1 MAKKSY
7 LEEEDI
13 HSEDLQEIIAK
24 PPSWLLQRGISFV
37 LLTILLILGLSVFIR
52 YPEIVQANMKLTTL
66 DAPKIVVS
74 RTAGHLIKLLI
85 KEGAW
90 VTPNMDI
97 AYMESTADHA
107 QVLHLLEQ
115 LKSIRAKADILL
127 NLEHIAP
134 PQSMDLGE
142 LQNDYQNF
150 YLSYLN
156 YKAIDK
162 EGIFHKRKAI
172 LLREMANTDAQNRH
186 IQESYELQKKEL
198 ALAEEE
204 YNKYKILAE
213 KKIVSQMELQQK
225 EALLLSKRQAI
236 PQMENNLIN
245 NNSNTLSKSKELSE
259 IDNQILEES
268 KKFLQALNSFI
279 SSAENWKK
287 QYVLY
292 SPSAGKLIY
301 GSFLQEGQLV
311 QNGQAMFYIYSQN
324 ENFYGEMYIPP
335 QASSKVRVGQEVL
348 IKVQS
353 YPYQEYGYLH
363 GKINYISDIPLQDS
377 VFFSKVDLMRMEQDS
392 LIKLKPGMRADAEI
406 ITEDQSIFKRIW
418 MNLTKSLKL

>member
-1 MAKKSY
+1 M
-7 LEEEDI
+7 

-52 YPEIVQANMKLTTL
+52 YPEIVPANMKLTTV

-74 RTAGHLIKLLI
+74 RTAGHLVKLLVE
-85 KEGAW
+85 EGTP
-90 VTPNMDI
+90 VTPDMDL
-97 AYMESTADHA
+97 AYMESTADHT
-107 QVLHLLEQ
+107 QVLALLER
-115 LKSIRAKADILL
+115 LKSIRAKDNILL

-142 LQNDYQNF
+142 LQNDYHNF
-150 YLSYLN
+150 YLAYLN
-156 YKAIDK
+156 YRAIDK
-162 EGIFHKRKAI
+162 EGIFNKRKAI
-172 LLREMANTDAQNRH
+172 LLRELANTDDQNRH
-186 IQESYELQKKEL
+186 IQESYELQKREL

-204 YNKYKILAE
+204 YNKYRILAE

-225 EALLLSKRQAI
+225 EALLLSKRQSI
-236 PQMENNLIN
+236 PQMENNLIT
-245 NNSNTLSKSKELSE
+245 NNSSLLAKSKELSE

-287 QYVLY
+287 QYVL
-292 SPSAGKLIY
+292 SSSSTGKLIY

-311 QNGQAMFYIYSQN
+311 QNGQEMFYVYTKN
-324 ENFYGEMYIPP
+324 EDFYGEMYIPQ
-335 QASSKVRVGQEVL
+335 QASSKVGVGQEVL
-348 IKVQS
+348 IKVRS

-363 GKINYISDIPLQDS
+363 GKISYLSDIPLQDS
-377 VFFSKVDLMRMEQDS
+377 VFFSKVDLIRTAQDS
-392 LIKLKPGMRADAEI
+392 LIKLKPGIRADAEI

>member
-1 MAKKSY
+1 MAKKNY
-7 LEEEDI
+7 QEEEV

-52 YPEIVQANMKLTTL
+52 YPEIVPANMKLTTV

-74 RTAGHLIKLLI
+74 RTAGHLVKLLVE
-85 KEGAW
+85 EGTP
-90 VTPNMDI
+90 VTPDMDL
-97 AYMESTADHA
+97 AYMESTADHT
-107 QVLHLLEQ
+107 QVLALLER
-115 LKSIRAKADILL
+115 LKSIRAKDNILL

-142 LQNDYQNF
+142 LQNDYHNF
-150 YLSYLN
+150 YLAYLN
-156 YKAIDK
+156 YRAIDK
-162 EGIFHKRKAI
+162 EGIFNKRKAI
-172 LLREMANTDAQNRH
+172 LLRELANTDDQNRH
-186 IQESYELQKKEL
+186 IQESYELQKREL

-204 YNKYKILAE
+204 YNKYRILAE

-225 EALLLSKRQAI
+225 EALLLSKRQSI
-236 PQMENNLIN
+236 PQMENNLIT
-245 NNSNTLSKSKELSE
+245 NNSSLLAKSKELSE

-287 QYVLY
+287 QYVL
-292 SPSAGKLIY
+292 SSSSTGKLIY

-311 QNGQAMFYIYSQN
+311 QNGQEMFYVYTKN
-324 ENFYGEMYIPP
+324 EDFYGEMYIPQ
-335 QASSKVRVGQEVL
+335 QASSKVGVGQEVL
-348 IKVQS
+348 IKVRS

-363 GKINYISDIPLQDS
+363 GKISYLSDIPLQDS
-377 VFFSKVDLMRMEQDS
+377 VFFSKVDLIRTAQDS
-392 LIKLKPGMRADAEI
+392 LIKLKPGIRADAEI